1 MIAPWFQRGLAWW
14 RKRSRDYSAVVADAT
29 LESLQRFR
37 WFWLIAVPLHAVF
50 YWQFSHYQ
58 VPQGRPDLALWAQS
72 IATPHGVMLGVALVV
87 GVLTQWHL
95 RQAHASRAL
104 GVSLQIGVVVAYLA
118 LGAALTLADLKVGAP
133 AGVGSY
139 LLVSIVLSAMV
150 LLRPGVSV
158 PVFFV
163 VYGFFNAALVHLGLG
178 SAQYASLQL
187 ITLTVPVLSSV
198 VSTMIWRQYVK
209 ATLLKRQLSASNAEL
224 LYLAQHDTLTG
235 LYNRRYFT
243 PEATAELARAARAK
257 TPTSMLI
264 ADIDWFKKINDGY
277 GHPLGDAV
285 LQQVAQRLVAG
296 VRATDVVAR
305 LGGEEFVVL
314 MPNTARAGAMALAE
328 KLRASV
334 DQQMLHLHHHAIPV
348 SLSVGVSEFPAGD
361 TGAFEELYGAA
372 DKALYVAKRN
382 GRNRVEF
389 CQAATRA
396 PPNSRPPLPV

>member
-1 MIAPWFQRGLAWW
+1 MIAPWFQRALASW

-264 ADIDWFKKINDGY
+264 ADIDWFKKINDSY

-389 CQAATRA
+389 GQAATHA